1 MGIEIRDWAWSLG
14 FRIWEMSLKKQAGYG
29 RWPSK
34 KQDMGDEKNM
44 WDMGEEDS
52 RDRKG

>member
-1 MGIEIRDWAWSLG
+1 MYQWDPHHLS
-14 FRIWEMSLKKQAGYG
+14 RIWEMSLKKQAGYG
-29 RWPSK
+29 RWPPK